1 VSSKWREEAFPPT
14 CSMPTF
20 TLTLHCPDREK
31 EIHMRVLIAV
41 AAALSA
47 SLAMALPGE
56 AQQKQRRS
64 PDQST
69 ARALKSDYYAKRA
82 RDDAHD
88 CARAESLDAGGNYK
102 AYPCWARA
110 ALAPKTPGG

>member
-1 VSSKWREEAFPPT
+1 
-14 CSMPTF
+14 
-20 TLTLHCPDREK
+20 
-31 EIHMRVLIAV
+31 MRVFIAV
-41 AAALSA
+41 AAVLSA
-47 SLAMALPGE
+47 SLAMTLPGE

-69 ARALKSDYYAKRA
+69 SRTLKSDYYTKRA
-82 RDDAHD
+82 RDDVYD

-110 ALAPKTPGG
+110 ALAPKTTGR